1 MVHKAGFVNIV
12 GKPNVGKSTLIN
24 QLIGESLSII
34 THKAQTTRHR
44 ILGILN
50 DENHQIIFS
59 DTPGILDPA
68 YELQEKMMKFVEESF
83 ADADVL
89 LYMVELGEKEPENN
103 PFFEKF
109 KKTNVRKLLVIN
121 KIDLSDQKRME
132 QMVDYWHAIIPE
144 IEILPISAKENV
156 GVDLILTKIF
166 SILPPSPPYY
176 PKDTLTEK
184 PQRFFVNEKIR
195 EKILLHYQK
204 EIPYSTE
211 VVTDSFKES
220 EDRIEIESIIYV
232 ERESQKGIIIG
243 HKGSGLS
250 RIGKEARLDLE
261 IFFDKKIFL
270 HLYVKVKKDWRKNNA
285 FLKQFGY

>member
-1 MVHKAGFVNIV
+1 MTHKSGFVNIV
-12 GKPNVGKSTLIN
+12 GRPNVGKSTLIN
-24 QLIGESLSII
+24 QLVGEKLAII

-44 ILGILN
+44 LLGIIN
-50 DENHQIIFS
+50 DENHQIILS

-68 YELQEKMMKFVEESF
+68 YQLQEKMMHFVDEAFS
-83 ADADVL
+83 DADVL
-89 LYMVELGEKEPENN
+89 LYMVELGEKVPTDNA
-103 PFFEKF
+103 FFEKF
-109 KKTNVRKLLVIN
+109 RKTETKKLLLLN
-121 KIDLSDQKRME
+121 KIDLSDSKRMDE
-132 QMVDYWHAIIPE
+132 MVEYWHSLLPE

-156 GVDLILTKIF
+156 GIDLILAKIK
-166 SILPPSPPYY
+166 SILPESPPYY

-211 VVTDSFKES
+211 IVTESFMETEEK
-220 EDRIEIESIIYV
+220 IEIESIIFV

-250 RIGKEARLDLE
+250 KIGKEARIELQK
-261 IFFDKKIFL
+261 FFDKKIYL
-270 HLYVKVKKDWRKNNA
+270 HLYVKVKKDWRKNEK